1 MHRDKVRTFLQGVAL
16 FEGLSA
22 TEYDE
27 LTGICRERS
36 FAKGHTILYG
46 DDPGTTL
53 FVIAS
58 GSVKIVVVA
67 EDGRE
72 HILGILNERDFF
84 GEMSLLDGEP
94 RSASAVARDGATVL
108 SISREDFQGVLRRNP
123 DISLKILTTICQR
136 LRHTD
141 RHLEALA
148 FLSAPGRVARVLL
161 DMGRDQGEKTA
172 HGTVIRTRM
181 TRQEL
186 ASIAGTTR
194 ETLTRVLMEF
204 QEDGLVD
211 IDRDTLTVRK
221 EDLLRARV
229 V

>member
-1 MHRDKVRTFLQGVAL
+1 MQREKVRLFLQEVAL

-22 TEYDE
+22 AEYDE
-27 LTGICRERS
+27 LASVCRERT

-53 FVIAS
+53 FVIAK

-67 EDGRE
+67 DDGRE
-72 HILGILNERDFF
+72 HILGILGDKDFF

-94 RSASAVARDGATVL
+94 RSASAVARDASTVL
-108 SISREDFQGVLRRNP
+108 SISREDFQGVLRRNT

-161 DMGRDQGEKTA
+161 DLGRNQGEKTA
-172 HGTVIRTRM
+172 KGTVIRTGM

-221 EDLLRARV
+221 EDGLRARV

>member
-1 MHRDKVRTFLQGVAL
+1 VQRDRIRTFLQGVAL
-16 FEGLSA
+16 FVGLSA
-22 TEYDE
+22 AEHDE
-27 LTGICRERS
+27 LAGICRERT
-36 FAKGHTILYG
+36 FPKGHTILYG
-46 DDPGTTL
+46 DDPGTNL
-53 FVIAS
+53 FIIAK
-58 GSVKIVVVA
+58 GTVKIVINA
-67 EDGRE
+67 DDGRE
-72 HILGILNERDFF
+72 HILGLLGETDFF

-94 RSASAVARDGATVL
+94 RSASAVAREASTVL
-108 SISREDFQGVLRRNP
+108 SISRDEFQAVLRRNP
-123 DISLKILTTICQR
+123 DISVKILTTICQR

-161 DMGRDQGEKTA
+161 DLGKDQGEKGPQ
-172 HGTVIRTRM
+172 GTVIHTRM

-204 QEDGLVD
+204 QDDGLLD
-211 IDRDTLTVRK
+211 IDKDTVI
-221 EDLLRARV
+221 LRHEAQLQARV

>member
-1 MHRDKVRTFLQGVAL
+1 MHRDRVRTFLQGVAL

-22 TEYDE
+22 AEYDE
-27 LTGICRERS
+27 LASICRERS
-36 FAKGHTILYG
+36 YSKGHTILYG
-46 DDPGTTL
+46 DDPGTNL
-53 FVIAS
+53 FIIAK
-58 GSVKIVVVA
+58 GSVKIVVLSD
-67 EDGRE
+67 DGRE
-72 HILGILNERDFF
+72 HILGLLGETDFF
-84 GEMSLLDGEP
+84 GEMALLDGEP
-94 RSASAVARDGATVL
+94 RSASAIAREASTVL
-108 SISREDFQGVLRRNP
+108 SISREDFQEELRRNP
-123 DISLKILTTICQR
+123 DISLKILATICQR

-161 DMGRDQGEKTA
+161 DMAKDGEKSPE
-172 HGTVIRTRM
+172 GTIIRTRM

-204 QEDGLVD
+204 QDDGLVD
-211 IDRDTLTVRK
+211 IDKDVLVVRK
-221 EDLLRARV
+221 EDRLRSRV

>member
-1 MHRDKVRTFLQGVAL
+1 MQRERIRNFLQGVAL
-16 FEGLSA
+16 FEGFSPK
-22 TEYDE
+22 EYDE
-27 LTGICRERS
+27 LTTICRERT
-36 FAKGHTILYG
+36 FPKGQTILYG

-53 FVIAS
+53 FIIAK
-58 GSVKIVVVA
+58 GSVKIVINA

-72 HILGILNERDFF
+72 HILGLLGEKDFF

-94 RSASAVARDGATVL
+94 RSASAVARDAATML
-108 SISREDFQGVLRRNP
+108 SISRDDFQAVLRKNV

-161 DMGRDQGEKTA
+161 DLGRDQGEPSDK
-172 HGTVIRTRM
+172 GLIIRTRM

-204 QEDGLVD
+204 QDDGLID
-211 IDRDTLTVRK
+211 IDKDTLILLK
-221 EDLLRARV
+221 EDKLRARV

>member
-1 MHRDKVRTFLQGVAL
+1 VQRDRIRTFLQGVAL
-16 FEGLSA
+16 FEGFSPA
-22 TEYDE
+22 EYDE
-27 LTGICRERS
+27 LSAICRERT
-36 FAKGHTILYG
+36 FPKGHTILYG
-46 DDPGTTL
+46 DDPGTNL
-53 FVIAS
+53 FVIAK
-58 GSVKIVVVA
+58 GTVKIVINA

-72 HILGILNERDFF
+72 HILGLLGETDFF

-94 RSASAVARDGATVL
+94 RSASAVAREAATVL
-108 SISREDFQGVLRRNP
+108 SISRDDFQAVLRRNP

-161 DMGRDQGEKTA
+161 ELAKDQGEKSA
-172 HGTVIRTRM
+172 AGTVIRTRM

-204 QEDGLVD
+204 QDDGLVD
-211 IDRDTLTVRK
+211 IDKDTLVLRK
-221 EDLLRARV
+221 EEQLKARV